1 MSPRT
6 RPAAPR
12 PTRTAQPAGAP
23 SAATP
28 GPRALRFLRAL
39 ARHNDREWFEAHRAE
54 YEQDLLAPL
63 RELVDEM
70 DARLATFAP
79 EFVGDR
85 RRSVFRIHRDV
96 RFSKDKRPYKTNA
109 ACWLFHRDVGRT
121 KGPHDVHAAAGF
133 YYHLQPG
140 RCFVGG
146 GLWMPPAPAL
156 RRLREAIVEDA
167 AGLERT
173 LRAAPFTR
181 RFGGLDED
189 PGTVLTRP
197 PRGYTAESPGARWLR
212 FKSFTATHDLTD
224 AAATSPELPDHFETA
239 CRALLPFVRW
249 LNGSLGLAVAT
260 GR

>member
-1 MSPRT
+1 MSPRPRT
-6 RPAAPR
+6 GPAE
-12 PTRTAQPAGAP
+12 
-23 SAATP
+23 AATP
-28 GPRALRFLRAL
+28 GPRALRYLRAL
-39 ARHNDREWFEAHRAE
+39 ARHNEREWFEAHRGE
-54 YEQDLLAPL
+54 YEQDLLTPL

-79 EFVGDR
+79 ELVGDR

-121 KGPHDVHAAAGF
+121 TGPHDVHAGAGF

-146 GLWMPPAPAL
+146 GLWMPPSPAL
-156 RRLREAIVEDA
+156 RRIREAITEDA
-167 AGLERT
+167 TGFERP
-173 LRAAPFTR
+173 LRTAAFKR
-181 RFGGLDED
+181 LYGQLDED
-189 PGTVLTRP
+189 PGTMLTRL
-197 PRGYTAESPGARWLR
+197 PRGYDDDAPGARWLR
-212 FKSFTATHDLTD
+212 YKSFTATHDLTD
-224 AAATSPELPDHFETA
+224 AEATSPALPDRFEAA

-249 LNGSLGLAVAT
+249 LNGALGLAAAT